1 MPSQIQPTADLQV
14 SACVVF
20 SDHHKSIGLSE
31 SRGVLIPLRI
41 LIGRGLMYFSKCRRM
56 GGAGPQRVSVS
67 GIPDRP
73 AAPEEWHRGGK
84 ARQVRRPASCVCA
97 QVLLRTPFELDEI
110 HGNVVDFGSA
120 GWASGG
126 DRNDFLAD
134 SRSGRYGD
142 ALVIHR
148 VIFHAGPCLE
158 VALDP
163 VVDGGNVAGPGPG
176 PPGRART
183 GAGDRL
189 SWLLA

>member
-1 MPSQIQPTADLQV
+1 MAGKPARSADP
-14 SACVVF
+14 
-20 SDHHKSIGLSE
+20 HH
-31 SRGVLIPLRI
+31 
-41 LIGRGLMYFSKCRRM
+41 
-56 GGAGPQRVSVS
+56 ASV
-67 GIPDRP
+67 P
-73 AAPEEWHRGGK
+73 
-84 ARQVRRPASCVCA
+84 

-148 VIFHAGPCLE
+148 VIFHAGPWLE

-176 PPGRART
+176 PPGRGRT